1 MKIQKVLKFIGDPR
15 GLRICKKTVSGWSSI
30 LESGLEDV
38 HTVVSTLTPGTKP
51 AVALLKLAFP
61 KATRQT
67 ATVVE
72 ELDNLH
78 TKLYPILPKEGV
90 TYIAEIS
97 TINVGEVDC
106 IIETVRPAI
115 KFSLEE
121 IPENFDKVGECIEVV
136 YRKGEFKRK
145 QKQKKGLSL
154 K

>member
-78 TKLYPILPKEGV
+78 TKLYPIPSHMPCRLLLKAGCAPCLAGCRWYGICTKWVE
-90 TYIAEIS
+90 
-97 TINVGEVDC
+97 NLLFEV
-106 IIETVRPAI
+106 I
-115 KFSLEE
+115 L
-121 IPENFDKVGECIEVV
+121 
-136 YRKGEFKRK
+136 
-145 QKQKKGLSL
+145 
-154 K
+154 